1 MGLQTRWLNKR
12 TLILA
17 LLIAAMA
24 GAICYRSHGRSARA
38 DFAPPQSFL
47 PFDISQAA
55 ALRFLG
61 PAGGAHLSGNGSASD
76 FTTALRAHALV
87 LGDFNGDGILDVAMG
102 VPDATIAVPQQS
114 GPPQVR
120 NSAGAVYIVFGGAN
134 LPATIDTNSPSGPN
148 VTIFGASSGDQL
160 GFSLAAGDV
169 NGDGTQDL
177 VIGAPGVSANNT
189 TRTNTGAVFVLFGSS
204 SLGGAAIDLGVANKA
219 DVEILGI
226 ANGDKFGASV

>member
-1 MGLQTRWLNKR
+1 GPREG
-12 TLILA
+12 TLA
-17 LLIAAMA
+17 FPQ
-24 GAICYRSHGRSARA
+24 GA
-38 DFAPPQSFL
+38 APPK
-47 PFDISQAA
+47 
-55 ALRFLG
+55 
-61 PAGGAHLSGNGSASD
+61 
-76 FTTALRAHALV
+76 
-87 LGDFNGDGILDVAMG
+87 
-102 VPDATIAVPQQS
+102 
-114 GPPQVR
+114 VR
-120 NSAGAVYIVFGGAN
+120 TPAGAVYMVCGGAT

-226 ANGDKFGASV
+226 ANGD